1 MDFREISP
9 KLLTDNLFEKISDA
23 WFLIGVGKEGHAN
36 CVTASWGMAGVLWNR
51 PMFTVFVRPQR
62 YTMGLISTHPA
73 AAFSFL
79 PETFRP
85 VLSRMGKISGRDT
98 DKIADSGLSPVYRD
112 GAVYFRE
119 ADLVILGE
127 KRYLHPMTEKEF
139 LSSEN
144 VKRYYPARD
153 FHVAVTYEITAV
165 LKKENQKNE

>member
-9 KLLTDNLFEKISDA
+9 KQLTDNLFEKISDA
-23 WFLIGVGKEGHAN
+23 WFLIGVGEEGHAN
-36 CVTASWGMAGVLWNR
+36 CMTASWGMAGVLWNR
-51 PMFTVFVRPQR
+51 PMFTAFIRPQR
-62 YTMGLISTHPA
+62 YTMSLISTHPA

-85 VLSRMGKISGRDT
+85 VLSRMGNISGRDT

-165 LKKENQKNE
+165 LKKGEPKNE